1 MDKQRSMSVTNLK
14 QAAEA
19 ASDIHVHGDPDA
31 WECVCKTSSES
42 QGWMRS
48 TKRMKVVDPATRQ
61 LRGWLYSVSHMQ
73 RNENGTY
80 ALAEAVTFV
89 PANR

>member
-1 MDKQRSMSVTNLK
+1 MGEQRSMSVTSPE
-14 QAAEA
+14 QAVKAT
-19 ASDIHVHGDPDA
+19 SDIQVHGDPDA
-31 WECVCKTSSES
+31 WECVCKASSEG

-48 TKRMKVVDPATRQ
+48 TKRMNVVDPATKQ
-61 LRGWLYSVSHMQ
+61 LRGWLYNVSHTQ
-73 RNENGTY
+73 RNEDGTY